1 MLSVQ
6 TRHAIHPTQ
15 AREFSTEELRGNF
28 LAEDMFV
35 TGEIRLIYTHYDRF
49 VLGGAVPG
57 GKELVLDVVAETK
70 TANFLDRR
78 ELGIFN
84 VGGPGK
90 VEAGGK
96 TYDLAPGDVLYVGR
110 GSGAVT
116 FSGNGRFYLTSAPAH
131 STFPTRVIT
140 VADSVK
146 IPLGETATANRRTI
160 YQFIHPDVMDS
171 CQLTMGR
178 TILEEGSVWNTMPA
192 HVHDRRMEAYL
203 YTDVKPDA
211 RVVHLMG
218 EPDQTRHLFVAN
230 EQAIL
235 SPPWSI
241 HSGCGTQNYS
251 FIWAM
256 AGENMDFT
264 DMDFVKTEELR

>member
-1 MLSVQ
+1 MLTVQ

-15 AREFSTEELRGNF
+15 AKEFSTEELRESF

-49 VLGGAVPG
+49 ILGGAVPAS
-57 GKELVLDVVAETK
+57 ETLVLDVVAETR

-90 VEAGGK
+90 VETAGEV
-96 TYDLAPGDVLYVGR
+96 YDLAPGDVLYVGR
-110 GSGAVT
+110 GSGAVK
-116 FSGNGRFYLTSAPAH
+116 FSGDGRFYLTSAPAH
-131 STFPTRVIT
+131 RTFPTRLVT

-146 IPLGETATANRRTI
+146 IPLGATATANRRTI
-160 YQFIHPDVMDS
+160 YQYIHPDVMES

-178 TILEEGSVWNTMPA
+178 TILEEGSVWNTMPT

-211 RVVHLMG
+211 RIVHLMG
-218 EPDQTRHLFVAN
+218 EPNQTRHLFVAN

>member
-96 TYDLAPGDVLYVGR
+96 TYDLAPGNVLYVGR
-110 GSGAVT
+110 GSGSVT

>member
-15 AREFSTEELRGNF
+15 AKEFSTEELRENF

-49 VLGGAVPG
+49 VLGGVVPG
-57 GKELVLDVVAETK
+57 GEALVLDVVAETK

-160 YQFIHPDVMDS
+160 YQFIHPDVMES

-218 EPDQTRHLFVAN
+218 EPDQTRHMFVAN